1 MGATIP
7 VRINLSFK
15 QLIEVVKKLPP
26 AEKSLLN
33 DILWDESMPVPSEH
47 ESLVSGR
54 IKKAKEN
61 PERLLDWE
69 SASKTLR
76 S

>member
-1 MGATIP
+1 MSANIP
-7 VRINLSFK
+7 VSINLSFQ
-15 QLIEVVKKLPP
+15 QLMEAVKKLPP

-33 DILWDESMPVPSEH
+33 DVLWDENMPVPSEH
-47 ESLVSGR
+47 QSLVSGR
-54 IKKAKEN
+54 RKKAKEN